1 MKTIYYKKQGRR
13 YIPVSE
19 YDSELLDS
27 LPKGNHLVMVYPG
40 GKSTRCHVEP
50 ALAPLLAAGR
60 VAEDALA
67 GALVKAGELR
77 MQSQDRNRPLTEE
90 ERAAWNN
97 LVDIFGDSAKQL
109 EWPSAREVAEEG
121 LKALQK
127 EAEMLLS
134 NNAVRKSYEHFLL
147 MCKLTKEVAND
158 QS

>member
-40 GKSTRCHVEP
+40 GQSTRCHVEP